1 MVLRPGELTVIG
13 EGTTNAPLD
22 VVMLSVGVLTTSASA
37 AQLLRDNASR
47 MLAVAQALVAAGVSQ
62 GDIQASGLN
71 LIAQMAQPGSGDGT
85 PIVGYHATAALNV
98 RLREANRT
106 GEILDA
112 AIRAGANYNIGVV
125 LKLQDEAAAQR
136 AALEA
141 AVRNAYHKAEALA
154 EATGKHIGDALTV
167 TEEANTATLGG
178 TATNFSIM
186 PVLPGEVAVSVR
198 VRVTYDLL

>member
-1 MVLRPGELTVIG
+1 MVLRSGELTVIG
-13 EGTTNAPLD
+13 EGTTSAALD
-22 VVMLSVGVLTTSASA
+22 LVTLSVGVLTTSASA

-47 MLAVAQALVAAGVSQ
+47 ILAVAQALVAAGVPQ

-71 LIAQMAQPGSGDGT
+71 LIPQMAQPGSGDGSLV
-85 PIVGYHATAALNV
+85 VGYHATAALNV
-98 RLREANRT
+98 TLSEANRT

-125 LKLQDEAAAQR
+125 LKLKDVEAAQR
-136 AALEA
+136 AALA
-141 AVRNAYHKAEALA
+141 AAAHNARCKAEALA
-154 EATGKHIGDALTV
+154 AATGKQIGDALAV
-167 TEEANTATLGG
+167 AEEMNTAVLGG

-186 PVLPGEVAVSVR
+186 PVLPGEVSVRMR